1 MKIEI
6 GNLYF
11 LILIPL
17 VFAFIYYSYKKYKP
31 FSKNELKIFIS
42 RIIIFT
48 LLILAFGEITLS
60 IKGRNISTVFYSLSE
75 IKEEFEGEGFYLGM
89 KISGGINQLL

>member
-60 IKGRNISTVFYSLSE
+60 IKGRNISTVFYLIFLKVQKNLKRQE
-75 IKEEFEGEGFYLGM
+75 RILFPG
-89 KISGGINQLL
+89 Q